1 MHLFGYFRKA
11 IRGGSRPAATSKMER
26 CVITIITKL
35 SILYVAA
42 ALDPLLAMTLKC
54 LKKNRLL
61 EKAISKLIDEYL
73 KLIKISI

>member
-11 IRGGSRPAATSKMER
+11 IRGGSSAAATSKTER
-26 CVITIITKL
+26 FVITIITKR
-35 SILYVAA
+35 SILDVAA